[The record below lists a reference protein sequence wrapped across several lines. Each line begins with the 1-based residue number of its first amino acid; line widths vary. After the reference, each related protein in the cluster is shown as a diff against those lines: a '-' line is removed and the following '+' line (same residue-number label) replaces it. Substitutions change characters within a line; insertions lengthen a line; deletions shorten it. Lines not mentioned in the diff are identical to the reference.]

1 MQEENTERTFQL
13 ELEQPEL
20 LKVLSMA
27 AWDEKTV
34 SELHTCYSA
43 AEPATVRDCS
53 ALEATGTLEGIIIV
67 GSPQRAH
74 TCYRQ
79 FIFNLLIIYSATF
92 F

>member
-53 ALEATGTLEGIIIV
+53 ALEATGTLEGNLVFLFCSPRSEEAIV
-67 GSPQRAH
+67 DLRP
-74 TCYRQ
+74 
-79 FIFNLLIIYSATF
+79 L
-92 F
+92 

>member
-13 ELEQPEL
+13 ELEQAEL

-53 ALEATGTLEGIIIV
+53 ALRLQEHWKVSLFSYFA
-67 GSPQRAH
+67 
-74 TCYRQ
+74 YRKVKRP
-79 FIFNLLIIYSATF
+79 LLI
-92 F
+92 